1 MSDIPNRASSA
12 GSASRASSEASAG
25 GRSEH
30 GIDREAIRKQAE
42 QTGEELRD
50 AAYQHT
56 EGLLERQ
63 KAAAA
68 EQAEK
73 VTTVLNKMAD
83 EFQRQEQPYFSGCVS
98 ELAKCSDSFTRN
110 LKERDLSSLVQ
121 QTRDYGRQHPG
132 FFLGG
137 AVAAGFMLSRFLRSS
152 SEGEGEPRQQ

>member
-1 MSDIPNRASSA
+1 MNDIPNRASSD
-12 GSASRASSEASAG
+12 SAKSSEASAG
-25 GRSEH
+25 GRSEP
-30 GIDREAIRKQAE
+30 GLDREAIRQQAE

-50 AAYQHT
+50 AAYQQT

-98 ELAKCSDSFTRN
+98 ELARCSDSFTRN
-110 LKERDLSSLVQ
+110 LKERDLASLVQ
-121 QTRDYGRQHPG
+121 QTRDYGRQHPA
-132 FFLGG
+132 FFMGG

-152 SEGEGEPRQQ
+152 SEGGTRQQ